1 MRFKIRTKLLFA
13 FLAMLI
19 PVVALTGLAFY
30 NQKLLHRELTK
41 IKAAASE
48 SGHFSDLHFKI
59 HTALMPPHDYL
70 LTGDKKTRD
79 IFKRDMGEVERL
91 FNTIYEGGFCS
102 QCHALPK
109 KQMDENLRGMREG
122 IEKIRLKGE
131 EIFKIEHPVGSRK
144 GSGLMADMDAIVAGL
159 ITKQMS
165 SYKEIHGKMLSK
177 ALEES
182 GWILNRYVVIMVFG
196 HIVLIGLSFLLAYL
210 SSGYIA
216 GPLEKLYKGAESVA
230 TGNFDYK
237 LDIRTGDEIEHLAKE
252 FNFMEEKLRGFYN
265 ELEDRVRERTE
276 ALQKEK
282 ENAQRYLDIAAVMF
296 VAVNAD
302 QQVTLI
308 NKKGCEVLGC
318 DPEDIIG
325 KNWFDNFIPERLRGE
340 IKDVFNLLMEGRLQR
355 NIEYYEN
362 PVLTRD
368 GEERFIAWHNSVLTD
383 EKGRITGTLSA
394 GEDITGRKKAEEELR
409 QRLDELERYQKV
421 TVEREFRIRELRDEV
436 NNLKTKI
443 KEIEGGRQ

>member
-19 PVVALTGLAFY
+19 PVVALTGVAFY
-30 NQKLLHRELTK
+30 NQKLLHKEITR

-59 HTALMPPHDYL
+59 HTALTPPHDYL
-70 LTGDKKTRD
+70 LTGNKKAKDT
-79 IFKRDMGEVERL
+79 FKDNMGEVERL

-102 QCHALPK
+102 QCHALPEK
-109 KQMDENLRGMREG
+109 RLDENLRGIKEG
-122 IEKIRLKGE
+122 IERIRLKGE
-131 EIFKIEHPVGSRK
+131 EIFRIKDPVGS
-144 GSGLMADMDAIVAGL
+144 GNVSGLMADMDAIVAGL

-165 SYKEIHGKMLSK
+165 GYKEIHGKMLSK
-177 ALEES
+177 TIEES
-182 GWILNRYVVIMVFG
+182 GRILNRYVVIMVFG
-196 HIVLIGLSFLLAYL
+196 LMVLIGLSFLFAYL

-230 TGNFDYK
+230 NGNFDYK
-237 LDIRTGDEIEHLAKE
+237 LDIRTGDEIEQLAKE
-252 FNFMEEKLRGFYN
+252 FNFMEEKLRGFYS
-265 ELEDRVRERTE
+265 ELEDRIRERTE
-276 ALQKEK
+276 ALQEEK
-282 ENAQRYLDIAAVMF
+282 ERAQRYLDMAAVMF
-296 VAVNAD
+296 VAINVD

-308 NKKGCEVLGC
+308 NKKGCEILGC

-325 KNWFDNFIPERLRGE
+325 KNWSDNFIPERLRGE

-368 GEERFIAWHNSVLTD
+368 GEERLIAWHNRVLTD
-383 EKGRITGTLSA
+383 EEGRITGTLSA
-394 GEDITGRKKAEEELR
+394 GEDITGRKKAEEDLR

-421 TVEREFRIRELRDEV
+421 TVAREFRIRELRDEV

-443 KEIEGGRQ
+443 KEIEGSKQ